1 MRRALAVAI
10 AIVLVVPALAS
21 AVPSDGSAASNERR
35 GGDRA
40 PSARVQTTGSGV
52 ITVAGRLSVNGLI
65 PDRGV
70 VVVKDRRGDATAY
83 LAGEPLELDRR
94 GRTRVRRASG
104 ILYVTGSRVT
114 VTVGG
119 EDLAFSIAGS
129 GRALFVGSG
138 TFQVD
143 SGPVSPWTGEWMRIA
158 PSSDTPG
165 RGRGRRCAGCS
176 SSAAPRR

>member
-1 MRRALAVAI
+1 MRRALAAAI
-10 AIVLVVPALAS
+10 ALMLVVPALAS
-21 AVPSDGSAASNERR
+21 AMPSERR
-35 GGDRA
+35 GGDRG
-40 PSARVQTTGSGV
+40 PSARVQTTGSGM

-83 LAGEPLELDRR
+83 LAGEPLELERR

-104 ILYVTGSRVT
+104 ILYVTGSSVAVT
-114 VTVGG
+114 VLG
-119 EDLAFSIAGS
+119 EDLSFSIAGN
-129 GRALFVGSG
+129 GRALFAGSG
-138 TFQVD
+138 VFQID
-143 SGPVSPWTGEWMRIA
+143 SGPVSPWTGEWMRIP

-165 RGRGRRCAGCS
+165 RGRQRRCANCS